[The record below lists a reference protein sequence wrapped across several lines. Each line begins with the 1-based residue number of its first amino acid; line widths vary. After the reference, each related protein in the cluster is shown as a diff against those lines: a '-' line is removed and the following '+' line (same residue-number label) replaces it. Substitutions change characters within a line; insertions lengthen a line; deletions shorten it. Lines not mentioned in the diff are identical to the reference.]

1 MQGSLNQYSLRV
13 FIFLIIILIISIF
26 VYPVL
31 QSAFLSNIYINLI
44 IILSLFFGLVF
55 CIYNLYQLQSNYAS
69 LANFNI
75 HKSPQILVNKAGV
88 IKNLIY
94 ELSENDEIHTFSSSK
109 IDKILENIDMSLSSI
124 RETSRYLV
132 GLLVFLGLLGTFWG
146 LLITIGSVG
155 NVIGG
160 LGIDDTN
167 VAGFFNSLKEGLN
180 APLQGMSVAFS
191 SSLLGLAGS
200 LILGFVDLQLGQAQS
215 KFSQFAEKVILNN
228 SSPDFVSTNSS
239 SDKNALIAIQK
250 IYDNLENLVFSL
262 KETSQNQSQIFS
274 YMKSLTEQ
282 ISNLNNSTREQD
294 KKLSNF
300 LSSQLNSQSNI
311 LQLTSQ
317 LTHEGVLDAKT
328 KKYFENI
335 DKGIQQLI
343 ANDKKYKPQNQ
354 EVVLDTKTK
363 KFFENMSKDL
373 KQIVS
378 KSKKNKI

>member
-1 MQGSLNQYSLRV
+1 MQGSLNQYLIRV
-13 FIFLIIILIISIF
+13 FIFLIVILAITVF

-44 IILSLFFGLVF
+44 IILSLFFGLGF
-55 CIYNLYQLQSNYAS
+55 CIYNLSQLQSNYAS
-69 LANFNI
+69 LASFNI
-75 HKSPQILVNKAGV
+75 HKSPQTLTNKPGV
-88 IKNLIY
+88 LKNLIY
-94 ELSENDEIHTFSSSK
+94 ELSESDGHHTFRSSK
-109 IDKILENIDMSLSSI
+109 VDKIIENIDMSLSGI

-146 LLITIGSVG
+146 LLLTIGSVG

-215 KFSQFAEKVILNN
+215 KFSQFAEKIILGN
-228 SSPDFVSTNSS
+228 SSPDFMSTNTSN
-239 SDKNALIAIQK
+239 DKNTLAAIQK
-250 IYDNLENLVFSL
+250 IYDNLDNLVFSL
-262 KETSQNQSQIFS
+262 KETAQNQSQIFS

-282 ISNLNNSTREQD
+282 LSNLNASAREQD

-300 LSSQLNSQSNI
+300 LSTQLNSQSNI
-311 LQLTSQ
+311 LQLTTQ
-317 LTHEGVLDAKT
+317 LAQEGVLDAKT

-343 ANDKKYKPQNQ
+343 AANDKKNNQSNQ

-363 KFFENMSKDL
+363 KFFESMSKDIRQL
-373 KQIVS
+373 VS
-378 KSKKNKI
+378 KSKKK

>member
-1 MQGSLNQYSLRV
+1 MQGSLNQYLIRIIV
-13 FIFLIIILIISIF
+13 FLFFILAIAVF

-44 IILSLFFGLVF
+44 IILSLFFGLGF
-55 CIYNLYQLQSNYAS
+55 CIYNLSQLQSNYAS
-69 LANFNI
+69 LASFNI
-75 HKSPQILVNKAGV
+75 HKSPQTLSNNAGV
-88 IKNLIY
+88 LKNLIY
-94 ELSENDEIHTFSSSK
+94 ELSESDGYHTFRSSK
-109 IDKILENIDMSLSSI
+109 VDKILENIDMSLSGI

-146 LLITIGSVG
+146 LLLTIGSVG

-200 LILGFVDLQLGQAQS
+200 LILGFVDLQLGQAQN
-215 KFSQFAEKVILNN
+215 KFSQFAEKIILGN
-228 SSPDFVSTNSS
+228 SSPDFMSTNTS
-239 SDKNALIAIQK
+239 SDKNTLAAIQK
-250 IYDNLENLVFSL
+250 IYDNLDNLVFSL
-262 KETSQNQSQIFS
+262 KESAQNQSQIFS

-282 ISNLNNSTREQD
+282 LSSLSANTREQD

-300 LSSQLNSQSNI
+300 LSTQLNSQSNI
-311 LQLTSQ
+311 LQLTTQ
-317 LTHEGVLDAKT
+317 LAQEGVLDAKT

-335 DKGIQQLI
+335 DSGIQQLI
-343 ANDKKYKPQNQ
+343 ADNDKKNNQ
-354 EVVLDTKTK
+354 SNLEVVLDTKTK
-363 KFFENMSKDL
+363 KFFESMTKDIRQL
-373 KQIVS
+373 VS
-378 KSKKNKI
+378 KSKKK

>member
-1 MQGSLNQYSLRV
+1 MQGSLNQYLIRV
-13 FIFLIIILIISIF
+13 FIFLIVILAITVF

-44 IILSLFFGLVF
+44 IILSLFFGLGF
-55 CIYNLYQLQSNYAS
+55 CIYNLSQLQSNYAS
-69 LANFNI
+69 LASFNI
-75 HKSPQILVNKAGV
+75 HKSPQTLTNKPGV
-88 IKNLIY
+88 LKNLIY
-94 ELSENDEIHTFSSSK
+94 ELSESDGHHTFRSSK
-109 IDKILENIDMSLSSI
+109 VDKIIENIDMSLSGI

-146 LLITIGSVG
+146 LLKTIGSVG

-200 LILGFVDLQLGQAQS
+200 LILGFVDLQLGQAQG
-215 KFSQFAEKVILNN
+215 KFSQFAEKIILGN
-228 SSPDFVSTNSS
+228 SSPDFMSTNTSN
-239 SDKNALIAIQK
+239 DKNTLAAIQK
-250 IYDNLENLVFSL
+250 IYDNLDNLVFSL
-262 KETSQNQSQIFS
+262 KETAQNQSQIFS

-282 ISNLNNSTREQD
+282 LSNLSANAREQD

-300 LSSQLNSQSNI
+300 LSTQLNSQSNI
-311 LQLTSQ
+311 LQLTTQ
-317 LTHEGVLDAKT
+317 LAQEGVLDAKT
-328 KKYFENI
+328 KKYFANI

-343 ANDKKYKPQNQ
+343 AANDKKNNQLNQ
-354 EVVLDTKTK
+354 EVTLDTKTK
-363 KFFENMSKDL
+363 KFFDNMSKDIQQL
-373 KQIVS
+373 AS
-378 KSKKNKI
+378 KSKKK

>member
-1 MQGSLNQYSLRV
+1 MQGSLNQYLIRV
-13 FIFLIIILIISIF
+13 FIFLIVILAIAVF

-44 IILSLFFGLVF
+44 IILSLFFGLGF
-55 CIYNLYQLQSNYAS
+55 CIYNLSQLQSNYAS

-75 HKSPQILVNKAGV
+75 HKSPQTLTNKAGA
-88 IKNLIY
+88 INNLIN
-94 ELSENDEIHTFSSSK
+94 ELSESDGHHTFRSSK
-109 IDKILENIDMSLSSI
+109 VDKILENIDMSLSGI

-146 LLITIGSVG
+146 LLKTIGSVG

-200 LILGFVDLQLGQAQS
+200 LILGFVDLQLGQAQG
-215 KFSQFAEKVILNN
+215 KFSQFAEKVVLGN
-228 SSPDFVSTNSS
+228 SSPDFVSTNTSN
-239 SDKNALIAIQK
+239 DKNTLTAIQK
-250 IYDNLENLVFSL
+250 IYDNLDNLVFSL
-262 KETSQNQSQIFS
+262 KETAQNQSQIFS

-282 ISNLNNSTREQD
+282 LSNLSANAREQD

-300 LSSQLNSQSNI
+300 LSTQLNSQSNI
-311 LQLTSQ
+311 LQLTTQ
-317 LTHEGVLDAKT
+317 LAQEGVLDAKT

-343 ANDKKYKPQNQ
+343 AANDKKNNQSNQ
-354 EVVLDTKTK
+354 EVVLDTTTK
-363 KFFENMSKDL
+363 KFFESMSKDIRQL
-373 KQIVS
+373 VS
-378 KSKKNKI
+378 KSKKK

>member
-1 MQGSLNQYSLRV
+1 MQGSLNQYLIRV
-13 FIFLIIILIISIF
+13 FIFLIVILAIAVF

-44 IILSLFFGLVF
+44 IILSLFFGLGF
-55 CIYNLYQLQSNYAS
+55 CIYNLSQLQSNYAS

-75 HKSPQILVNKAGV
+75 HKSPQILTNNAGAL
-88 IKNLIY
+88 KNLIH
-94 ELSENDEIHTFSSSK
+94 ELSESEGHHTFKSSK
-109 IDKILENIDMSLSSI
+109 VDRILENIDMSLSSI

-146 LLITIGSVG
+146 LLKTIGSVG

-200 LILGFVDLQLGQAQS
+200 LILGFVDLQLGQAQG
-215 KFSQFAEKVILNN
+215 KFSQFAEKIILGN
-228 SSPDFVSTNSS
+228 SSPDFMSTNTSN
-239 SDKNALIAIQK
+239 DKNTLAAIQK
-250 IYDNLENLVFSL
+250 IYDNLDNLVFSL
-262 KETSQNQSQIFS
+262 KETAQNQSQIFS

-282 ISNLNNSTREQD
+282 LSNLSANAREQD

-300 LSSQLNSQSNI
+300 LSTQLNSQSNI
-311 LQLTSQ
+311 LQLTTQ
-317 LTHEGVLDAKT
+317 LAQEGVLDAKT

-343 ANDKKYKPQNQ
+343 AANDKKNNQSNQ

-363 KFFENMSKDL
+363 KFFESMSKDIQQL
-373 KQIVS
+373 AS
-378 KSKKNKI
+378 KSKKK

>member
-1 MQGSLNQYSLRV
+1 MQGSLNQYLIRV
-13 FIFLIIILIISIF
+13 FIFLIVILAIVVF
-26 VYPVL
+26 AYPVL

-44 IILSLFFGLVF
+44 IILSLFFGLGF
-55 CIYNLYQLQSNYAS
+55 CIYNLSQLQSNYAS

-75 HKSPQILVNKAGV
+75 HKSPQTLTNKAGALT
-88 IKNLIY
+88 NLIH
-94 ELSENDEIHTFSSSK
+94 ELSESDGHHTFKSSK
-109 IDKILENIDMSLSSI
+109 VDKILENIDISLSGI

-146 LLITIGSVG
+146 LLKTIGSVG

-200 LILGFVDLQLGQAQS
+200 LILGFVDLQLGQAQG
-215 KFSQFAEKVILNN
+215 KFSQFAEKVILGN
-228 SSPDFVSTNSS
+228 SSPDFVSTNTSN
-239 SDKNALIAIQK
+239 DKNTLAAIQK
-250 IYDNLENLVFSL
+250 IYDNLDNLVFSL
-262 KETSQNQSQIFS
+262 KETAQNQSQIFS

-282 ISNLNNSTREQD
+282 LSNLSANAREQD

-300 LSSQLNSQSNI
+300 LSTQLNSQSNI
-311 LQLTSQ
+311 LQLTTQLSQ
-317 LTHEGVLDAKT
+317 EGVLDAKT

-343 ANDKKYKPQNQ
+343 TANNKKNNQSNQ
-354 EVVLDTKTK
+354 EVVLDTTTK
-363 KFFENMSKDL
+363 KFFENMSKDIRQL
-373 KQIVS
+373 VS
-378 KSKKNKI
+378 KSKKK

>member
-1 MQGSLNQYSLRV
+1 MQGSLNQYLIRV
-13 FIFLIIILIISIF
+13 FIFLIVILAIAVF

-44 IILSLFFGLVF
+44 IILSLFFGLGF
-55 CIYNLYQLQSNYAS
+55 CIYNLSQLQSNYAS

-75 HKSPQILVNKAGV
+75 HKSPQTLTNKAGA
-88 IKNLIY
+88 IHNFIN
-94 ELSENDEIHTFSSSK
+94 ELSESDGHHTFRSSK
-109 IDKILENIDMSLSSI
+109 VDKILENIDMSLSGI

-146 LLITIGSVG
+146 LLKTIGSVG

-200 LILGFVDLQLGQAQS
+200 LILGFVDLQLGQAQG
-215 KFSQFAEKVILNN
+215 KFSQFAEKVVLGN
-228 SSPDFVSTNSS
+228 SSPDFVSTNTSN
-239 SDKNALIAIQK
+239 DKNTLTAIQK
-250 IYDNLENLVFSL
+250 IYDNLDNLVFSL
-262 KETSQNQSQIFS
+262 KETAQNQSQIFS
-274 YMKSLTEQ
+274 YMKTLTEQ
-282 ISNLNNSTREQD
+282 LSNLSANSREQD

-300 LSSQLNSQSNI
+300 LSTQLNSQSNI
-311 LQLTSQ
+311 LQLTNQLSQ
-317 LTHEGVLDAKT
+317 EGVLDAKT

-343 ANDKKYKPQNQ
+343 ATNDKKNNQSNQ
-354 EVVLDTKTK
+354 EVVLDTTTK
-363 KFFENMSKDL
+363 KFFESMSKDIRQL
-373 KQIVS
+373 VS
-378 KSKKNKI
+378 KSKKK

>member
-1 MQGSLNQYSLRV
+1 MQGSLNQYLIRV
-13 FIFLIIILIISIF
+13 FVFLIVILAIAVF

-44 IILSLFFGLVF
+44 IILSLFFGLGF
-55 CIYNLYQLQSNYAS
+55 CIYNLSQLQSNYAS
-69 LANFNI
+69 LASFNI
-75 HKSPQILVNKAGV
+75 HKSPQTLTNKPGV
-88 IKNLIY
+88 LKNLIY
-94 ELSENDEIHTFSSSK
+94 ELSESDGHHTFRSSK
-109 IDKILENIDMSLSSI
+109 VDKILENIDMSLSSI

-146 LLITIGSVG
+146 LLLTIGSVG

-215 KFSQFAEKVILNN
+215 KFSQFAEKIILGN
-228 SSPDFVSTNSS
+228 SSPDFMSTNTSN
-239 SDKNALIAIQK
+239 DKNTLAAIQK
-250 IYDNLENLVFSL
+250 IYDNLDNLVFSL
-262 KETSQNQSQIFS
+262 KESAQNQSQIFS

-282 ISNLNNSTREQD
+282 LSNLNASAREQD

-300 LSSQLNSQSNI
+300 LSTQLNSQSNI
-311 LQLTSQ
+311 LQLTTQ
-317 LTHEGVLDAKT
+317 LAQEGVLDAKT

-343 ANDKKYKPQNQ
+343 AANDKKNNQSNQ
-354 EVVLDTKTK
+354 EVVFDTATK
-363 KFFENMSKDL
+363 KFF
-373 KQIVS
+373 
-378 KSKKNKI
+378 